1 LSQEGQ
7 PTSPSSGLPA
17 CHSGA
22 ALARQ
27 EASTVSRVRRDL
39 AWSRYD
45 VMGGTYMVNMLLDK
59 LDAIRQSCKNH
70 NVVRLDIF
78 GSALRED
85 FEPDRSDID
94 FLVDFGAM
102 SPFDKPDAYFGL
114 LNELRNILGTEVDLV
129 MVGAL
134 KNRYIRDDINR
145 TKQQLYAA

>member
-17 CHSGA
+17 CHSRA
-22 ALARQ
+22 VLARQ
-27 EASTVSRVRRDL
+27 KTSTVSRVRRDL
-39 AWSRYD
+39 AWSGYD

-59 LDAIRQSCKNH
+59 LDAVRQSCKNH

>member
-1 LSQEGQ
+1 
-7 PTSPSSGLPA
+7 
-17 CHSGA
+17 
-22 ALARQ
+22 
-27 EASTVSRVRRDL
+27 
-39 AWSRYD
+39 
-45 VMGGTYMVNMLLDK
+45 MVNMLLDK
-59 LDAIRQSCKNH
+59 LDAIRQSYKNH

-94 FLVDFGAM
+94 FGPM

-134 KNRYIRDDINR
+134 K
-145 TKQQLYAA
+145 QQLYAA

>member
-1 LSQEGQ
+1 
-7 PTSPSSGLPA
+7 
-17 CHSGA
+17 
-22 ALARQ
+22 
-27 EASTVSRVRRDL
+27 
-39 AWSRYD
+39 
-45 VMGGTYMVNMLLDK
+45 MVNMLLDK

-129 MVGAL
+129 MIGAL
-134 KNRYIRDDINR
+134 
-145 TKQQLYAA
+145 KQQLYAA